1 MVNLKNRAINL
12 KDRLIYNIKRPEM
25 RVLPGQL
32 AFFFFITLIPLLTLL
47 ASLIAKLNLP
57 YSSISDLLNEYF
69 PNGTA
74 NLLEVI
80 ASNSNFNFNIIL
92 FYISALILASNGTH
106 SIIIASNQIYKIKD
120 SGYLKR
126 RFKAFLLMIVVFL
139 LLLFILVVPVLGD
152 MIMKFIQEVS
162 IKNTISF
169 AYKILKYPL
178 SFAFIYYLI
187 KTIYITAP
195 DKEIR
200 KNNVTYGALFT
211 SISWIVL
218 TQVYSVYVEN
228 FTSYTTFYGS
238 IASILILMLWLY
250 FLAYLFVLGMALNVT
265 KYEIETDKNIQDV

>member
-1 MVNLKNRAINL
+1 MVSLRNKAIKL

-47 ASLIAKLNLP
+47 ASLISKLNLP

-80 ASNSNFNFNIIL
+80 TSNANINFNIVL
-92 FYISALILASNGTH
+92 FYVSALVLASNGTH
-106 SIIIASNQIYKIKD
+106 SIIIASNQIYKIQD

-126 RFKAFLLMIVVFL
+126 RVKAFLLMIVVFL

-152 MIMKFIQEVS
+152 MIMNFIQQVT
-162 IKNTISF
+162 IKNTLAF

-178 SFAFIYYLI
+178 SFTFIYYLI

-195 DKEIR
+195 DKEIKR
-200 KNNVTYGALFT
+200 NNATYGALFT

-228 FTSYTTFYGS
+228 FTNYTTFYGS

-265 KYEIETDKNIQDV
+265 KYEIESNVKNLDV

>member
-1 MVNLKNRAINL
+1 VSGIKNKAINL

-25 RVLPGQL
+25 RILPGQL

-47 ASLIAKLNLP
+47 ASLISKLNLP

-80 ASNSNFNFNIIL
+80 TTDSNFNFNIFV
-92 FYISALILASNGTH
+92 FYFSALVLSSNGTH

-120 SGYLKR
+120 STYIKR
-126 RFKAFLLMIVVFL
+126 RLKALLLMIVVFL

-152 MIMKFIQEVS
+152 MIMNFIEQVS
-162 IKNTISF
+162 IKKTVMF
-169 AYKILKYPL
+169 LYKFLKYPL
-178 SFAFIYYLI
+178 SFGFIYFLI

-195 DKEIR
+195 DKEI
-200 KNNVTYGALFT
+200 KSNNVTYGALFT
-211 SISWIVL
+211 TISWIVL
-218 TQVYSVYVEN
+218 TQGYSIYVEN
-228 FTSYTTFYGS
+228 FTNYTTFYGS

-265 KYEIETDKNIQDV
+265 RYEIEISKA